1 MTTLN
6 PYVKQYKKNQVETAS
21 PEKILILLYDGAINF
36 LNKAK
41 ICLEEG
47 DDDEFH
53 KKMTG
58 CKNIIIEFM
67 ETLDLEQGG
76 DWALTLYNLYKY
88 LRKVVIKSD
97 VSKNVDGINEV
108 LKHLS
113 SLRETWIKAIEIAQE
128 ERRSQGLSGV
138 ETLKTESGAICE
150 YYDGDGDR
158 YETDSEEDEDEEEED
173 EDGSEEL

>member
-6 PYVKQYKKNQVETAS
+6 PYIKQYKKNQVETAS

-53 KKMTG
+53 KKMMS

-88 LRKVVIKSD
+88 LRKLIIKSD
-97 VSKNVDGINEV
+97 VTKNVEGIDEV

-113 SLRETWIKAIEIAQE
+113 SLRETWMKAIEIAQE
-128 ERRSQGLSGV
+128 ERRQQGLSDVGAI
-138 ETLKTESGAICE
+138 KTESESVSE
-150 YYDGDGDR
+150 YYDGDGDK
-158 YETDSEEDEDEEEED
+158 YETEDDDEDEEDEDEE
-173 EDGSEEL
+173 L